1 MTRMVIMKVSDC
13 VIKLN
18 FRINIL
24 IIYNRQEKERV
35 SYMKIDL
42 SSVNVFEDN
51 ELELDKKITFIFGK
65 NGTGKSTI
73 TEEIKKLNSDYE
85 VSAFQGF
92 NNIIDENHR
101 LNAVVLGEE
110 NLIINAQIK
119 QKKKEIELKQKEIDN
134 INKTLSEPEAEEDL
148 NFWTRRRNAQEAYK
162 KAEKELDD
170 FYIKSASTIKNMKNP
185 QIAKT
190 SYNKKNFQDD
200 LQFAVLLQD
209 DEKKELIETIKSEV
223 KTAPNIIFPCE
234 DMTQLLNEIN
244 SILQKT
250 VTERV
255 KVKRIDNNPEKREF
269 AKKGLALHKKG
280 DVCAFCGNEIKD
292 DVFDELESY
301 FSADEVKEFQ
311 TQIAEKLE
319 SIDLIMKNI
328 SDIQVPIADFY
339 PTYIKKAATI
349 KEEVE
354 NIKKD
359 YLAFLT
365 KMRKALDDKQKYL
378 FEARKEVEGEVPISF
393 FDVEKKYRDI
403 QKSNN
408 ENDIEAKRQEAIKKI
423 RCHYVKQLID
433 EFGYFSK
440 KAKADT
446 LLSEKNQREK
456 EFDAERSKIDGPD
469 GLNDNMANILA
480 EITDLQNQTKNES
493 ILADKI
499 NKKLLHM
506 VSFKLEH
513 FEDSESKGF
522 YKVKDGNTNAIRD
535 ITELSTGEKNIIAF
549 LYFLEKLDEIKEN
562 PVNKPRIIVFDDPMN
577 SNDDGMQYLIIEEL
591 QALMKKLLEKD
602 HFILLTHNKHFYI
615 NVRYN
620 HKYNKDKFIRFQ
632 SNGTKIQIITLMK
645 DEDDFKT
652 SYESLWMELKFLYDC
667 DVTSA
672 DMLLNPI
679 RRIIETFTK
688 FNALDKTDFCNE
700 VSGAKKLFDVNSH
713 SIDDIEAELNGKTK
727 QEVIQMF
734 YDCFAKNDY
743 GNHFLKYWKNA
754 SIDETGKL
762 VM

>member
-1 MTRMVIMKVSDC
+1 MKVSDC

>member
-1 MTRMVIMKVSDC
+1 
-13 VIKLN
+13 
-18 FRINIL
+18 
-24 IIYNRQEKERV
+24 
-35 SYMKIDL
+35 MKIDL
-42 SSVNVFEDN
+42 SSVNIFEDN

-73 TEEIKKLNSDYE
+73 TEEIKKLGSNYE
-85 VSAFQGF
+85 VLVFQGF

-101 LNAVVLGEE
+101 LNAVLLGEE
-110 NLIINAQIK
+110 NLIINAQIE
-119 QKKKEIELKQKEIDN
+119 QKKKEIELKQKEIDK
-134 INKTLSEPEAEEDL
+134 INKTLSEPETEGDL
-148 NFWTRRRNAQEAYK
+148 NFWTRRRNAQEAYRE
-162 KAEKELDD
+162 AEKELDD
-170 FYIKSASTIKNMKNP
+170 FYIQSASTIKNKKNP

-200 LQFAVLLQD
+200 LKFAVLLQN
-209 DEKKELIETIKSEV
+209 DEERELIETIKSEV
-223 KTAPNIIFPCE
+223 KTAPNILFPRE

-280 DVCAFCGNEIKD
+280 EVCAFCGNEIKE

-328 SDIQVPIADFY
+328 SGIQVSIADFY
-339 PTYIKKAATI
+339 PAYIKKAVTI

-359 YLAFLT
+359 YLEFLT

-378 FEARKEVEGEVPISF
+378 FESRKEVEGEAPISF
-393 FDVEKKYRDI
+393 SDVEKKYRDI

-408 ENDIEAKRQEAIKKI
+408 ENDIEAKKQEAIKKI

-433 EFGYFSK
+433 EFAYFPK
-440 KAKADT
+440 KAKAET

-456 EFDAERSKIDGPD
+456 EFDEEKSKIDGHD
-469 GLNDNMANILA
+469 GLKDSIANILT
-480 EITDLQNQTKNES
+480 EIADLQRQTKNES
-493 ILADKI
+493 ILADRI

-506 VSFKLEH
+506 VSFNLEH

-522 YKVKDGNTNAIRD
+522 YKVKDGNTNEVRN

-549 LYFLEKLDEIKEN
+549 LYFLEKLDEIKET

-591 QALMKKLLEKD
+591 QTLMKNLLETD

-620 HKYNKDKFIRFQ
+620 HKYSKDKFIRFQ
-632 SNGTKIQIITLMK
+632 SNGTKTQIITLVK

-652 SYESLWMELKFLYDC
+652 SYESLWIELKLLYDY

-688 FNALDKTDFCNE
+688 FNALNKTDFCNE

-734 YDCFAKNDY
+734 YDCFAKNNY
-743 GNHFLKYWKNA
+743 GNHFLKYWKKG
-754 SIDETGKL
+754 SVDETGQL